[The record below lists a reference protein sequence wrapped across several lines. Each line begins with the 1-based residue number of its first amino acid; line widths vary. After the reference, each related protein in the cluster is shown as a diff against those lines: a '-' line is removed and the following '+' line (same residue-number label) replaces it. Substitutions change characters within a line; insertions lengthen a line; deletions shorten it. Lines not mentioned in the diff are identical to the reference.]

1 MVCRRLAILLTLI
14 AGVGFLGCDQ
24 APLLPKKSY
33 GDSLVIITYHA
44 PASINPLTSLSGIS
58 SQLVEVVF
66 DGLVRIGEDLD
77 ARPSLASSWQFSD
90 NGLRW
95 TFLLRRGVRFHD
107 GVEFTARDVKFTLEE
122 IIHSKSIGLYTGG
135 LADLIKS
142 IQIKD
147 NYTVE
152 ILLNRPSP
160 SFIYNM
166 EVGVLPAHLLQ
177 GKGSLEEFGLHP
189 VGTGPFRF
197 SQWNEYE
204 IVLDAN
210 RDYFLG
216 RPYLDKIVVRVYPSQ
231 ALAWARLMRG
241 EGDLLGPVDP
251 SVYDFLKQVKPLQI
265 YPSYNL
271 HYSIVVF
278 NNNREPFH
286 DMKVRRALNYAIDK
300 EDMIQK
306 ALMEKGRPAAGPI
319 WPRSWAYDPS
329 VKPYPYDPQRALALL
344 KEAGW
349 RDTDGDHILDKEG
362 KRFSFTLV
370 INEGDET
377 KRRIVML
384 LQQQLWEVGILMDVK
399 TVSTTSIDFLFRGEF
414 EAVLMDIFAYIN
426 PDFSYNVWHSSQ
438 IGRGA
443 NIGHYQ
449 SGIVDELLEDA
460 RRTQD
465 REDARRIY
473 YKFQEEIHDNP
484 PGIFLY
490 WADILIGV
498 HRRFRGVKFSPTR
511 TMAYIHEWYV
521 PKQEQKYNK

>member
-1 MVCRRLAILLTLI
+1 MGCRRLAILLTLI
-14 AGVGFLGCDQ
+14 VGVGFLGCDQ
-24 APLLPKKSY
+24 APPLPKKSY

-77 ARPSLASSWQFSD
+77 TRPSLASSWQFSD

-135 LADLIKS
+135 LADTINS
-142 IQIKD
+142 IQVR
-147 NYTVE
+147 NRYTVE
-152 ILLNRPSP
+152 ILLKRHSP

-166 EVGVLPAHLLQ
+166 GVGILPAHLLQ
-177 GKGSLEEFGLHP
+177 GKGPLEGFGLHP
-189 VGTGPFRF
+189 VGTGPFKLR
-197 SQWNEYE
+197 QWKESE

-216 RPYLDKIVVRVYPSQ
+216 RPYLDKIVVRVYPNQ
-231 ALAWARLMRG
+231 ELAWARLMRG
-241 EGDLLGPVDP
+241 EGDLLVPVDP
-251 SVYDFLKQVKPLQI
+251 SVYDFLKQVRSLHI
-265 YPSYNL
+265 YNAYNL
-271 HYSIVVF
+271 HYSIVAF
-278 NNNREPFH
+278 NNDREPFQ

-300 EDMIQK
+300 ESMIQK
-306 ALMEKGRPAAGPI
+306 ALMGKGRPAAGPI
-319 WPRSWAYDPS
+319 WPRSWASNPS
-329 VKPYPYDPQRALALL
+329 VKPYPYDPQKALALL

-349 RDTDGDHILDKEG
+349 RDTDGDHILDKDG
-362 KRFSFTLV
+362 KRFSFTLA

-377 KRRIVML
+377 KKRTAMY
-384 LQQQLWEVGILMDVK
+384 LQQQLWEIGVLMDVK
-399 TVSTTSIDFLFRGEF
+399 TVSTASVDFLFQGEF
-414 EAVLMDIFAYIN
+414 DAVLLDISSYIY

-438 IGRGA
+438 IGKGI

-449 SGIVDELLEDA
+449 SGIVDELLENA
-460 RRTQD
+460 RRTED

-490 WADILIGV
+490 WADTLIGV
-498 HRRFRGVKFSPTR
+498 HRRFRGVKFSPSSPL
-511 TMAYIHEWYV
+511 AYVHEWYV
-521 PKQEQKYNK
+521 PKREQKYNK